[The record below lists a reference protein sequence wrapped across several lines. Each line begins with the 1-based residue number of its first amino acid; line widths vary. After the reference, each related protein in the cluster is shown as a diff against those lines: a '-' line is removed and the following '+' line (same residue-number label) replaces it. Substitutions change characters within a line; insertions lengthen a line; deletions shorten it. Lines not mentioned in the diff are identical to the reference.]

1 MNYKDLY
8 TYKLQIIYKD
18 SKVKRNFYFQSIFSL
33 YRFMYK
39 QLHKDRVDIL
49 KVVRLDV

>member
-1 MNYKDLY
+1 MNYNDLY
-8 TYKLQIIYKD
+8 TYKLEVFYKD

-39 QLHKDRVDIL
+39 QLHKPRVDYM
-49 KVVRLDV
+49 KVVKLDV